1 MTTTS
6 VSPLNRGHQPSLS
19 NAQVVAADEYL
30 PLRLSLL
37 EKEKELTRLRDQI
50 TKQRHQLPLVAVN
63 KCYEFVDS
71 ETNEKVSLLDLF
83 GDRKQLIVYHA
94 MFSPEDEQAC
104 ASCTLF
110 LDHIPRLEHLRS
122 HNTNLVV
129 VSRAKPEQIK
139 AYKEKMGFDRF
150 RWVSSYGQD
159 FNYDY
164 KVTVDN
170 EKNSQY
176 NYKPASHWEARAM
189 PWFTKGEQPGHSVF
203 VRGGDVQEGGV
214 GKGGE
219 AGKVYYAYSTYARGG
234 EDAMTT
240 LRWLDWTPLG
250 RQDGQ
255 LEGANGVGY
264 KRRHEYTTEEI
275 GY

>member
-1 MTTTS
+1 MATAD
-6 VSPLNRGHQPSLS
+6 VSSYS
-19 NAQVVAADEYL
+19 DYL
-30 PLRLSLL
+30 PLRISLL

-50 TKQRHQLPLVAVN
+50 TKQRNQLPLVAVD
-63 KCYEFVDS
+63 KSYEFVDS
-71 ETNEKVSLLDLF
+71 ESGETLSLRNLF

-94 MFSPEDEQAC
+94 MFSPDQEQAC
-104 ASCTLF
+104 SSCTLF
-110 LDHIPRLEHLRS
+110 LDHIPPLEHLRS

-164 KVTVDN
+164 QVTVDK
-170 EKNSQY
+170 EKNPHY
-176 NYKPASHWEARAM
+176 NFQPAEHWQQRKM
-189 PWFTKGEQPGHSVF
+189 PWFAEGEQPGHSIF
-203 VRGGDVQEGGV
+203 VLGGEPKDGGV

-255 LEGANGVGY
+255 LEGAEGVGY
-264 KRRHEYTTEEI
+264 KRRGEYSVEEV
-275 GY
+275 GAKH